1 MLLRLFH
8 NIWERQNIITGESNV
23 IDDDEAREEL
33 EDKLDPPSNEQD
45 N

>member
-1 MLLRLFH
+1 MLRLFRSV
-8 NIWERQNIITGESNV
+8 WERQNIITGESNI
-23 IDDDEAREEL
+23 IDDDEATEEL